1 MIQDDRSLAR
11 LISRLERQTAIG
23 LDTEAN
29 PLFAY
34 QERLCLIQI
43 SAGKRDY
50 LLDPLSGIDLTL
62 LAPVLADPA
71 LLKVMHGAEYDI
83 LLLKRT
89 HPFEISGLFDTMVA
103 ATSLGIPSPGLAAM
117 LKQVLG
123 VQIDKK
129 YQRSDWGKRPLSEG
143 QLEYARGDTRYL
155 LELAQELRSQLYAA
169 GSPHMEEVAA
179 ECRRV
184 ESLNPDQRSFD
195 PEEFAKIK
203 GVQRLNGKACRALR
217 ELNIM
222 RHKFARER
230 DRPLFKI
237 LGSEM
242 LLGLAK
248 QRPTSMA
255 ELKKSRILS
264 TKLIERYG
272 DEIVATIREAA
283 ELPAIDREFT
293 PDRRPEDLL
302 TEDQRLL
309 YDAIRRWRKD
319 AATRRKTDASLV
331 LNKSVM
337 FKLSKLRS
345 RPRTLEQLGD
355 SGLFE
360 PWRITAYGE
369 ELLQV
374 LEAWR
379 ESRRDRPKGS

>member
-103 ATSLGIPSPGLAAM
+103 ATSLGIPSPGLTAM